1 MSIGFNE
8 AYDTYMV
15 QDNESYYREFAQSS
29 IDFMFNDSTLVRT
42 VKEENYPF
50 NGEYTEYQCHVDT
63 ISDVSVNTTKVSGN
77 YLSLIF
83 KDCSHKNRRGQKYL
97 YEDKPY
103 LCFDKTEDLS
113 EISRTKIIKCN
124 NKISWIDKTSGK
136 IITEPIFIGF
146 ELSATNSN
154 TTKDSTV
161 EQRRLICLI
170 QGNEYTKD
178 IVENQRFL
186 LSKNKAF
193 KVTQSYDINL
203 DDINEEYSSII
214 TLYIEWSTVSP
225 QDNTTLLVADY
236 YQYDYKLSI
245 NSTDLSLSNGATG
258 QLTSTILLNDA
269 ETTNVPIQWST
280 SDVRVVTIDSQGNYH
295 VIGESGS
302 TASITCSIVGH
313 TEVSDSIDLS
323 VVAMPVVVKELIVSP
338 SGTISLLQ
346 NREQTITY
354 GVYANGVL
362 QSDVVTV
369 SPSGAN
375 TSNYTIVYGVNSLTV
390 KNVLKSTTSL
400 TLTFTSDLMSQVVTI
415 KLGGVI

>member
-15 QDNESYYREFAQSS
+15 QDNESYYREFTQNS
-29 IDFMFNDSTLVRT
+29 IDLIFDDSTLVRT
-42 VKEENYPF
+42 VKEESYPF
-50 NGEYTEYQCHVDT
+50 NGTYVDYQCHVDT

-83 KDCSHKNRRGQKYL
+83 RDCSHKNRRGQKYL

-124 NKISWIDKTSGK
+124 NKISWIDKESGK

-146 ELSATNSN
+146 EMSATNSN
-154 TTKDSTV
+154 VTKDSTV

-186 LSKNKAF
+186 LSKTKAF

-203 DDINEEYSSII
+203 DDINEEYSSMI
-214 TLYIEWSTVSP
+214 TLYIEWSSVLP
-225 QDNTTLLVADY
+225 QDNKELLVAYY
-236 YQYDYKLSI
+236 YQSNYKLSI
-245 NSTDLSLSNGATG
+245 NSTDLSLSNGAIG
-258 QLTSTILLNDA
+258 QLTSTVLLNDT
-269 ETTNVPIQWST
+269 ETASVPVQWST
-280 SDVRVVTIDSQGNYH
+280 SDVDVITIDSQGNYH
-295 VIGESGS
+295 VIGLNGS
-302 TASITCSIVGH
+302 TAVLTCSIVGH
-313 TEVSDSIDLS
+313 AEVSDSINLS
-323 VVAMPVVVKELIVSP
+323 VVATPIIAKELVVNPNGTVSV
-338 SGTISLLQ
+338 LQ
-346 NREQTITY
+346 GREQTISY
-354 GVYANGVL
+354 GVYSNGIL
-362 QSDVVTV
+362 QSDVVTIV
-369 SPSGAN
+369 PNWTN
-375 TSNYTIVYGVNSLTV
+375 TNNYTLTYGTNNVKI
-390 KNVLKSTTSL
+390 KNVLKSTTPL
-400 TLTFTSDLMSQVVTI
+400 TLTFTSGAMTQVVTI